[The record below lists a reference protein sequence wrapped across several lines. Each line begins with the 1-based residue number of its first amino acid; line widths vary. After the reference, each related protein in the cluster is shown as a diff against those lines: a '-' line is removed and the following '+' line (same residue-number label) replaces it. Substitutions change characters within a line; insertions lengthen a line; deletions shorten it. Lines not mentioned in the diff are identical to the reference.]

1 MFKYNKT
8 KIEVALEEEEEEE
21 EEVGHCRDHGVN

>member
-8 KIEVALEEEEEEE
+8 KIEVALEEEEEE
-21 EEVGHCRDHGVN
+21 VGHCRDHGVN

>member
-8 KIEVALEEEEEEE
+8 KIEVALEEEEEED
-21 EEVGHCRDHGVN
+21 VGRCLDHEAN

>member
-21 EEVGHCRDHGVN
+21 EVGHCRDHGVN

>member
-21 EEVGHCRDHGVN
+21 VGHCRDHGVN

>member
-21 EEVGHCRDHGVN
+21 EVGHCRDYGVN